1 MSDNKPVLGFLNINK
16 PKGMTSHDVVSRIRK
31 VAGIKQVGHTGTL
44 DPFATGVLPIAIGK
58 ATKLIEYLNDDKEYI
73 ATVQFG
79 ANTATYDLEGE
90 IIETF
95 DTKVTKE
102 MILKALKNFE
112 GEISQVPP
120 IYSALKINGKKL
132 YDYARAG
139 EQVEIKPRTVNI
151 YKIEL
156 FDFNYELQQ
165 AKIIIACSK
174 GTYIRSIAYDLGKIL
189 NCGGYLISLERSQAG
204 KFNISSSVNLDEI
217 STTQNIIKYLVNPI
231 DVMDFPTKELNDKE
245 REKVLHGMPI
255 LNDSFK
261 FSDIVFLTYSGKIV
275 AIGMVS
281 KDKILVKKVFEVL

>member
-1 MSDNKPVLGFLNINK
+1 MSDNKSVLGFLNINK

-31 VAGIKQVGHTGTL
+31 AAAIKQVGHTGTL

-95 DTKVTKE
+95 DTKVTQE

-139 EQVEIKPRTVNI
+139 EDVEIKPRTVNI

-156 FDFNYELQQ
+156 SDFDYELQQ
-165 AKIIIACSK
+165 AKILVASSK

-189 NCGGYLISLERSQAG
+189 GCGGHLVNLERTQAG
-204 KFNISSSVNLDEI
+204 RFMISKSVNLDDLNTIE
-217 STTQNIIKYLVNPI
+217 NITKYLINPT

-255 LNDSFK
+255 LNNSFK